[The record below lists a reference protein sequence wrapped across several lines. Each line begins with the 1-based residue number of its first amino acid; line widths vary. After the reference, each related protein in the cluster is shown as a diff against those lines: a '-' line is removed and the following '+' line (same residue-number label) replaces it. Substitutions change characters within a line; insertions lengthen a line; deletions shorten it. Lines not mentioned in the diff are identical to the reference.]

1 MPVLGKHC
9 SICLKV
15 VILTCFH
22 NNNLFNS
29 MLLDITTILKS
40 QSHWNLRVYNSSNYI
55 LNAHLFSKVL
65 IEVCGMKLQGKK
77 SQAFRTKY

>member
-1 MPVLGKHC
+1 
-9 SICLKV
+9 
-15 VILTCFH
+15 
-22 NNNLFNS
+22 